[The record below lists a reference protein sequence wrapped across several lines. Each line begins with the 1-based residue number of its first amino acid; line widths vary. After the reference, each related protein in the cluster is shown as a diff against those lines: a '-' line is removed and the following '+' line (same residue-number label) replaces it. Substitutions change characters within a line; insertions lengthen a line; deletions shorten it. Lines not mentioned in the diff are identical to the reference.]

1 MLTHAE
7 GFFHQLILV
16 LLLLFLWSDV
26 YITFAF
32 IFCLVFALV
41 PWFCLRLIFLLLLYF
56 ILRFILRIVSWL
68 IFWFVLWFV
77 LRVILWLVFL
87 LIFWLIFLLV
97 FWLVFWLVFGLIF
110 GLIFR
115 LVFVLWLGGCNTFVF
130 MFILLLQLRYFLGG
144 IVFKFAFRNRNGL
157 YFFFLNSFWLGFD
170 ELFLI
175 DWSVLHQHF
184 RFFINVFNDHV
195 EPLCH
200 FIHFKL
206 VLLFVVFFIWRN
218 GSFLIFARLVVFC

>member
-1 MLTHAE
+1 MFAHAE
-7 GFFHQLILV
+7 GFFHQLV
-16 LLLLFLWSDV
+16 LALFLLFFWSKVV

-32 IFCLVFALV
+32 IFGLVFALIS
-41 PWFCLRLIFLLLLYF
+41 WFNLWLIFWFLLYF

-68 IFWFVLWFV
+68 VLWFVLWFI

-97 FWLVFWLVFGLIF
+97 FWLVFRLVFGFIFWLVFI
-110 GLIFR
+110 
-115 LVFVLWLGGCNTFVF
+115 LWLSGCNIFVF
-130 MFILLLQLRYFLGG
+130 MLILLLQLRYFCWG
-144 IVFKFAFRNRNGL
+144 IVFISTFRNHNRL
-157 YFFFLNSFWLGFD
+157 YFFFLNSLWLRLD

-175 DWSVLHQHF
+175 DWNVLAQHF
-184 RFFINVFNDHV
+184 GFFINVFNDHV

-206 VLLFVVFFIWRN
+206 ILLFVVFFIWRN
-218 GSFLIFARLVVFC
+218 GSFLIFSRLVVFC

>member
-1 MLTHAE
+1 LSRIYSRTLVLPSPHIFVIAL
-7 GFFHQLILV
+7 FHTSVHTSNRIVINILV
-16 LLLLFLWSDV
+16 RTLVRTSSHTLIS
-26 YITFAF
+26 IFAHILAN
-32 IFCLVFALV
+32 IFVSILASI
-41 PWFCLRLIFLLLLYF
+41 LIS
-56 ILRFILRIVSWL
+56 IWINIWINISTRIC
-68 IFWFVLWFV
+68 F
-77 LRVILWLVFL
+77 
-87 LIFWLIFLLV
+87 
-97 FWLVFWLVFGLIF
+97 
-110 GLIFR
+110 
-115 LVFVLWLGGCNTFVF
+115 LWLGGCNTFVF

-157 YFFFLNSFWLGFD
+157 YFFFLNNFWLGFD

-206 VLLFVVFFIWRN
+206 VLLFVVFFI
-218 GSFLIFARLVVFC
+218 